1 MSGCLRFVLLVTPLL
16 IVLPASAGAQ
26 HSIPVGVKN
35 VLNHRQL
42 PDDSLSLYVENLTSG
57 KTVIAWNEDTPRNPA
72 SVMKLLT
79 TLVALEELGPT
90 YRWKT
95 EIYLRGAVEEDRLA
109 GDLLL
114 KGYGDPFLVTERLW
128 GMLRAVRRAGISTIE
143 GDLLLDDSHFDVG
156 DYDPG
161 AFDNQPLRAYN
172 VAPSALLMNFKVVRF
187 QFEPDVAS
195 AMINLRLDPALD
207 NLQVV
212 NRLSLKDGRCGGY
225 QRGITITPNENV
237 DRMIFSGAFP
247 SGCRSYAMDRTVL
260 SHNEFA
266 YGLFKTL
273 WQEMGGTLN
282 GGWRNVQAAED
293 EEPVVTFESL
303 PLTDIIASVNKHSN
317 NVMAR
322 QLVYTL
328 GAEAFGPPG
337 TADKGKQVVENWLA
351 ERDLEFPELEFDNGA
366 GLSRVSR
373 LTASHLGDLL
383 RYAWYSPLMPEFV
396 ASMSLSGL
404 DGTLSRRFRKEDL
417 AGRAHMKTGSLDHV
431 AAIAGFLQARSG
443 DRFIVVALQ
452 SYDNVHRGTGEEVQA
467 ALLRWVDAL

>member
-1 MSGCLRFVLLVTPLL
+1 MNPASKLLAVLL
-16 IVLPASAGAQ
+16 LPAMATAQ

-57 KTVIAWNEDTPRNPA
+57 KTIIAWNEDTPRNPA

-90 YRWKT
+90 YKWKT
-95 EIYLRGAVEEDRLA
+95 EVYLRGEIEDDRLA
-109 GDLLL
+109 GDLQL
-114 KGYGDPFLVTERLW
+114 KGYGDPFLVTERLLS
-128 GMLRAVRRAGISTIE
+128 MLRGIRRTGISTID
-143 GDLLLDDSHFDVG
+143 GDLLLDDSHFDVAG
-156 DYDPG
+156 YDPG

-187 QFEPDVAS
+187 QFEPDVS
-195 AMINLRLDPALD
+195 TAMINLRLDPELD
-207 NLQVV
+207 NLKVV
-212 NRLSLKDGRCGGY
+212 NRLSLKNGRCGGY
-225 QRGITITPNENV
+225 QRGITITPNESV
-237 DRMIFSGAFP
+237 DRMIFSGDFP

-260 SHNEFA
+260 AHNEFA
-266 YGLFKTL
+266 YGLFKRL
-273 WQEMGGTLN
+273 WQEMGGSISGSWKN
-282 GGWRNVQAAED
+282 ARVPEDAE
-293 EEPVVTFESL
+293 PFLTYESL

-328 GAEAFGPPG
+328 GAEALGPPG
-337 TADKGKQVVENWLA
+337 TEDKGKQVVDAWLA
-351 ERDLEFPELEFDNGA
+351 GRKLDFPELNFDNGA
-366 GLSRVSR
+366 GLSRLSQ
-373 LTASHLGDLL
+373 LTAAHLGDLL
-383 RYAWYSPLMPEFV
+383 RYAWHSPLMPEFV
-396 ASMSLSGL
+396 SSMSLSGL
-404 DGTLSRRFRKEDL
+404 DGTLTYRFRKDGL

-431 AAIAGFLQARSG
+431 SAIAGYLQARSG

-452 SYDNVHRGTGEEVQA
+452 NYHNVHRGTGEEVQA

>member
-1 MSGCLRFVLLVTPLL
+1 VNTASRLFAILLLA
-16 IVLPASAGAQ
+16 PAVGAAQ
-26 HSIPVGVKN
+26 HSIPLDVKN
-35 VLNHRQL
+35 ALNHRQL

-79 TLVALEELGPT
+79 SLVALETLGPT

-95 EIYLRGAVEEDRLA
+95 EAYLQGKIEDDRLA

-128 GMLRAVRRAGISTIE
+128 SMLRGIRRTGISTID
-143 GDLLLDDSHFDVG
+143 GDLLLDDSHFDIG

-195 AMINLRLDPALD
+195 AMINLRLDPELD

-212 NRLSLKDGRCGGY
+212 NRLSLKNGRCGGY

-237 DRMIFSGAFP
+237 DRMIFSGDFP

-260 SHNEFA
+260 GHNEFA

-273 WQEMGGTLN
+273 WQEMGGTISGSWKNTQVPGDAKPFL
-282 GGWRNVQAAED
+282 
-293 EEPVVTFESL
+293 TYESL
-303 PLTDIIASVNKHSN
+303 PLTEIIASVNKHSN

-322 QLVYTL
+322 QLVYTM

-337 TADKGKQVVENWLA
+337 TADKGKQVVEGWLA
-351 ERDLEFPELEFDNGA
+351 ERQFDFAELNFDNGA

-373 LTASHLGDLL
+373 LTARHLGELL
-383 RYAWYSPLMPEFV
+383 RYAWHSPLMPEFV
-396 ASMSLSGL
+396 SSMSLSGL
-404 DGTLSRRFRKEDL
+404 DGTLTYRFRNSGL

-431 AAIAGFLQARSG
+431 SAIAGYLQARSG

-452 SYDNVHRGTGEEVQA
+452 NYDNVHRGTGEEVQA

>member
-1 MSGCLRFVLLVTPLL
+1 MNPASRLFFVLLL
-16 IVLPASAGAQ
+16 LPAISTAQ

-42 PDDSLSLYVENLTSG
+42 PDDSLSLYVENLTTG
-57 KTVIAWNEDTPRNPA
+57 KTVIAWNEDLPRNPA

-79 TLVALEELGPT
+79 TLIALEELGPT
-90 YRWKT
+90 YKWKT
-95 EIYLRGAVEEDRLA
+95 EVYLQGTIEEERLA

-128 GMLRAVRRAGISTIE
+128 SMLRGIRRTGVSTID
-143 GDLLLDDSHFDVG
+143 GDLLLDDSHFDIE

-195 AMINLRLDPALD
+195 AMINLRLDPELD

-212 NRLSLKDGRCGGY
+212 NRLSLKNGRCGGY
-225 QRGITITPNENV
+225 QRGITITPNETV
-237 DRMIFSGAFP
+237 DRMIFSGDFP

-273 WQEMGGTLN
+273 WQEMGGTIN
-282 GGWRNVQAAED
+282 GGWKNVTAPEGAE
-293 EEPVVTFESL
+293 PFLTFESL
-303 PLTDIIASVNKHSN
+303 PLREIISSVNKHSN

-328 GAEAFGPPG
+328 GAEALGPPG
-337 TADKGKQVVENWLA
+337 TAEKGKQVVEEWLT
-351 ERDLEFPELEFDNGA
+351 ERDFDFAELNFDNGA

-373 LTASHLGDLL
+373 LTARHLGELL
-383 RYAWYSPLMPEFV
+383 RYAWQSPLMPEFIS
-396 ASMSLSGL
+396 SMSLSGI
-404 DGTLSRRFRKEDL
+404 DGTLTYRFRGDEL

-431 AAIAGFLQARSG
+431 SAIAGYLQARSG

-452 SYDNVHRGTGEEVQA
+452 NYENVHRGTGEEVQA

>member
-1 MSGCLRFVLLVTPLL
+1 MLSGLRLFPLLVLLPTIAV
-16 IVLPASAGAQ
+16 AQ

-35 VLNHRQL
+35 VLNLRQL

-57 KTVIAWNEDTPRNPA
+57 KTVIAWNEDTPQNPA
-72 SVMKLLT
+72 SVLKLLT

-95 EIYLRGAVEEDRLA
+95 EVYVRGTTEGDRLD

-128 GMLRAVRRAGISTIE
+128 AMMRGIRRTGISTIG
-143 GDLLLDDSHFDVG
+143 GDLLLDDSYFDVA

-172 VAPSALLMNFKVVRF
+172 VSPSALLMNFKVVRF
-187 QFEPDVAS
+187 QFEPDVAN
-195 AMINLRLDPALD
+195 AIINLRLDPELD

-212 NRLSLKDGRCGGY
+212 NRLSLKNGRCGGY

-273 WQEMGGTLN
+273 WQEMGGTFN
-282 GGWRNVQAAED
+282 GGWRNAKAS
-293 EEPVVTFESL
+293 EEERPVITFESL
-303 PLTDIIASVNKHSN
+303 PLTDIIGSVNKHSN

-328 GAEAFGPPG
+328 GAEAHGEPG
-337 TADKGKQVVENWLA
+337 TAEKGRQVVEAWLA
-351 ERDLEFPELEFDNGA
+351 ERGLEFPELSFDNGA

-404 DGTLSRRFRKEDL
+404 DGTLARRFRGEDL
-417 AGRAHMKTGSLDHV
+417 TGRAHMKTGSLDHV
-431 AAIAGFLQARSG
+431 AAIAGYLQARSG

-452 SYDNVHRGTGEEVQA
+452 SYENVHRGTGEEVQA

>member
-1 MSGCLRFVLLVTPLL
+1 MSPASRLLAVLVLL
-16 IVLPASAGAQ
+16 PAIGTAQ
-26 HSIPVGVKN
+26 HSIPVDVKN
-35 VLNHRQL
+35 VLNRRQL

-79 TLVALEELGPT
+79 TLIALETLGPT

-95 EIYLRGAVEEDRLA
+95 EVYLQGEIEDERLA

-128 GMLRAVRRAGISTIE
+128 SMLRGIRRTGISTID
-143 GDLLLDDSHFDVG
+143 GDLLLDDSHFDVA

-195 AMINLRLDPALD
+195 AMIKLRLDPELD

-212 NRLSLKDGRCGGY
+212 NRLSLKNGRCGGY

-237 DRMIFSGAFP
+237 DRMIFSGDFP

-260 SHNEFA
+260 GHNEFA

-273 WQEMGGTLN
+273 WQEMGGTI
-282 GGWRNVQAAED
+282 GGSWKNTRASGDAK
-293 EEPVVTFESL
+293 PFLTYESL

-322 QLVYTL
+322 QLVYTM

-337 TADKGKQVVENWLA
+337 TADKGKQVVEGWLA
-351 ERDLEFPELEFDNGA
+351 ERKFDFAELNFDNGA

-373 LTASHLGDLL
+373 LTARHLGDLL
-383 RYAWYSPLMPEFV
+383 RYAWQGPLMPEFV
-396 ASMSLSGL
+396 SSMSLSGL
-404 DGTLSRRFRKEDL
+404 DGTLTYRFRSSGL

-431 AAIAGFLQARSG
+431 SAIAGYLQAKSG
-443 DRFIVVALQ
+443 DRFIVIALQ
-452 SYDNVHRGTGEEVQA
+452 NYPDVHRGTGEEVQA

>member
-1 MSGCLRFVLLVTPLL
+1 MSPASRLLAVLVLL
-16 IVLPASAGAQ
+16 PAIGTAQ
-26 HSIPVGVKN
+26 HSIPVDVKN
-35 VLNHRQL
+35 VLNRRQL

-79 TLVALEELGPT
+79 TLIALETLGPT

-95 EIYLRGAVEEDRLA
+95 EVYLQGEIEDERLA
-109 GDLLL
+109 GNLLL

-128 GMLRAVRRAGISTIE
+128 SMLRGIRRTGISTID
-143 GDLLLDDSHFDVG
+143 GDLLLDDSHFDVA
-156 DYDPG
+156 DDDPG

-172 VAPSALLMNFKVVRF
+172 VGPSALLMNFKVVRF

-195 AMINLRLDPALD
+195 AMINLRLDPELE

-212 NRLSLKDGRCGGY
+212 NRLSLKNGRCGGY

-237 DRMIFSGAFP
+237 DRMIFSGDFP

-273 WQEMGGTLN
+273 WQEMGGTI
-282 GGWRNVQAAED
+282 GGSWKNTRAPGDAK
-293 EEPVVTFESL
+293 PFLTYESL
-303 PLTDIIASVNKHSN
+303 PLTNIIASVNKHSN

-322 QLVYTL
+322 QLVYTM

-337 TADKGKQVVENWLA
+337 TADKGKHVVEGWLA
-351 ERDLEFPELEFDNGA
+351 ERNFDFAELNFDNGA

-373 LTASHLGDLL
+373 LTARHLGDLL
-383 RYAWYSPLMPEFV
+383 RYAWHSPLMPEFV
-396 ASMSLSGL
+396 SSMSLSGL
-404 DGTLSRRFRKEDL
+404 DGTLTHRFRNNGL

-431 AAIAGFLQARSG
+431 SAIAGYLQAKSG
-443 DRFIVVALQ
+443 DRFIVIALQ
-452 SYDNVHRGTGEEVQA
+452 NYDDVHRGTGEEVQV